1 MKAEGKLT
9 KQVREHLRHEYLLK
23 PRGALTQVPY
33 ARLRLK
39 LLNENKTIVLFFLF
53 TSSELKSIFYLQ
65 FKPYAT
71 TFDNYTSVANSLT
84 IRTSKSKKEYLIL
97 FTQSLLVRGVLKK
110 AKVFDACN
118 NLYVGQAASNPQNY
132 DADLLF

>member
-1 MKAEGKLT
+1 M
-9 KQVREHLRHEYLLK
+9 
-23 PRGALTQVPY
+23 PY

-118 NLYVGQAASNPQNY
+118 NLYVGQAASNP
-132 DADLLF
+132 

>member
-9 KQVREHLRHEYLLK
+9 EQVREHLRHEDLLK
-23 PRGALTQVPY
+23 PRRALTYVPY

-71 TFDNYTSVANSLT
+71 TFDNY
-84 IRTSKSKKEYLIL
+84 RCCQ
-97 FTQSLLVRGVLKK
+97 F
-110 AKVFDACN
+110 FDN
-118 NLYVGQAASNPQNY
+118 TNFEV
-132 DADLLF
+132 

>member
-9 KQVREHLRHEYLLK
+9 EQVREHLRHEDLLK
-23 PRGALTQVPY
+23 PRRALTYVPC

-53 TSSELKSIFYLQ
+53 TSSELKSIFYFQ

-71 TFDNYTSVANSLT
+71 TFDNYKCCQFFDNTNFEVQEGIS
-84 IRTSKSKKEYLIL
+84 YLIYSVS
-97 FTQSLLVRGVLKK
+97 TCSWSIEEGISL
-110 AKVFDACN
+110 
-118 NLYVGQAASNPQNY
+118 
-132 DADLLF
+132 